1 VRVRGRAMSKWL
13 ALARSQA
20 PVPNVPKSPKSEPSG
35 QFGDFDHFGTGDG
48 VLPERPDPSH
58 FGDFGNFGTALAIS
72 AEEIRASFDWIAHR
86 LEADHARPRDVAQ
99 SDALAILRGM
109 ISNDPRLI
117 VPQPNAWRCVIC
129 GEGGSPGL
137 PLVPVLTPNEGE
149 YRWLHHGCHD
159 TYCCRQAERV
169 DELLRAAGVLCQ

>member
-1 VRVRGRAMSKWL
+1 MSKWL

-35 QFGDFDHFGTGDG
+35 Q
-48 VLPERPDPSH
+48 

-129 GEGGSPGL
+129 GEA
-137 PLVPVLTPNEGE
+137 
-149 YRWLHHGCHD
+149 D
-159 TYCCRQAERV
+159 
-169 DELLRAAGVLCQ
+169 LRACP